1 MNFLLM
7 FCVTMMPTGIVCSK
21 SYHINEKECFKAKA
35 LMERDFEVK
44 SSVCI
49 KRKEI

>member
-7 FCVTMMPTGIVCSK
+7 FCVNMMPSTGIVCSK
-21 SYHINEKECFKAKA
+21 SYHINEKECQKAKA

-44 SSVCI
+44 SSICI
-49 KRKEI
+49 KRR